1 VSTLLRRWWRRP
13 DHYYWMTALLA
24 ARGAQT
30 LTCRMMAASTLGFG
44 IISAAMIL
52 SPAGPR
58 GVRNHLIAMVVGAI
72 SVVLAAG
79 WLRRSWP
86 SKKWSTFYS
95 VTLSVCIAVTCLIQ
109 SRPIAAM
116 LGCTAF
122 AAVGGYT
129 AFFQT
134 ARVLTL
140 NAVIALVTTMV
151 LAVRIAG
158 NGDLVLAACATA
170 LVVLANVMVP
180 IAFHALVHPLVGGV
194 PTSEIDELTGLL
206 NRRAFYLRTADLLS
220 VRGRVDDR
228 YFVIV
233 LVALDNFSLLT
244 STKGD
249 VAGDRARV
257 AIAQTLRE
265 NTRGDAVLGHN
276 ADAEYL
282 IADTFSSTDASP
294 LVERMRG
301 AIATT
306 PPRLTASIGV
316 VTAPIRLLV
325 GLPPDDVLDELIEMA
340 STALG
345 EARRA
350 GGNQARYVECLSLK
364 GPDDPGSDGDEPS

>member
-1 VSTLLRRWWRRP
+1 MRRWWRRP

-44 IISAAMIL
+44 AISAVMIL
-52 SPAGPR
+52 SPAGPS
-58 GVRNHLIAMVVGAI
+58 GMRNHVIAFAVGAMC
-72 SVVLAAG
+72 VVLAAG
-79 WLRRSWP
+79 WLGRSWP
-86 SKKWSTFYS
+86 SKRWSTFYI

-109 SRPIAAM
+109 SRPVAGM
-116 LGCTAF
+116 LGCAAF
-122 AAVGGYT
+122 AAVGGYA

-140 NAVIALVTTMV
+140 NSVIALVTTAVLAMRVASHVDVV
-151 LAVRIAG
+151 LAV
-158 NGDLVLAACATA
+158 CSTA
-170 LVVLANVMVP
+170 LVVLVNVLVP
-180 IAFHALVHPLVGGV
+180 IAFHALIHPLVGGL
-194 PTSEIDELTGLL
+194 PTSEIDELTGLY
-206 NRRAFYLRTADLLS
+206 NRRAFYLRTAELLS
-220 VRGRVDDR
+220 VRGRIDDR
-228 YFVIV
+228 YLVIV

-244 STKGD
+244 GTKGD

-265 NTRGDAVLGHN
+265 NTRGDAIVGHI
-276 ADAEYL
+276 ADAEYV
-282 IADTFSSTDASP
+282 IADTFSSTDSSP
-294 LVERMRG
+294 LVERVRG

-316 VTAPIRLLV
+316 VSAPIRLLA

-340 STALG
+340 SSALG

-350 GGNQARYVECLSLK
+350 GGNQARYVECTSPRGLE
-364 GPDDPGSDGDEPS
+364 DRGSDGDEPW